1 MALGNPAKPET
12 GEPMQGNISKRQLRA
27 IAYQLA
33 DEIQTR
39 ADALMR
45 ADASLTRER
54 AIALAVDDMAK
65 A

>member
-1 MALGNPAKPET
+1 
-12 GEPMQGNISKRQLRA
+12 MQPISKRQLRA

-39 ADALMR
+39 ASALMAKDER
-45 ADASLTRER
+45 LTREA
-54 AIALAVDDMAK
+54 AIRLAVDAMAK

>member
-1 MALGNPAKPET
+1 MA
-12 GEPMQGNISKRQLRA
+12 QGNISKRQLRA

-39 ADALMR
+39 AEALMVNDKR
-45 ADASLTRER
+45 LSREA
-54 AIALAVDDMAK
+54 AIALAVDAMAR

>member
-1 MALGNPAKPET
+1 MKP
-12 GEPMQGNISKRQLRA
+12 ISKRQLRA

-39 ADALMR
+39 ADALR
-45 ADASLTRER
+45 RVNPTLSREA
-54 AIALAVDDMAK
+54 AIKLAVDAMAN

>member
-1 MALGNPAKPET
+1 MALGNQAKPET
-12 GEPMQGNISKRQLRA
+12 GEPMKPISKRQLRA

-39 ADALMR
+39 ADALI
-45 ADASLTRER
+45 AKDASLTRES
-54 AIALAVDDMAK
+54 AIKLAVDAMAK

>member
-1 MALGNPAKPET
+1 MA
-12 GEPMQGNISKRQLRA
+12 QGNISKRQLRA

-39 ADALMR
+39 ADALRR
-45 ADASLTRER
+45 ADATLTRER
-54 AIALAVDDMAK
+54 AIALAVDAMAK